1 MVRPWPIFNK
11 NWYDYYYS
19 SHSNRKGNAF
29 GYSAF
34 IKNLNILED
43 IYFLS
48 LQSKSEIDSALLDVL
63 IFHQMLMRM
72 RLVQCKQ
79 SKNVPFFGVHS

>member
-43 IYFLS
+43 ICFLS
-48 LQSKSEIDSALLDVL
+48 LQSKSEIDSAGCSN
-63 IFHQMLMRM
+63 FSSNAHKNA
-72 RLVQCKQ
+72 LVQCKQ
-79 SKNVPFFGVHS
+79 SKNVPFFGAHS